1 VTGDREREETRR
13 KIEKSSLGT
22 AEAQRLRSTVSSDQ
36 ARAITSRAA
45 TLSRIAAQK
54 NAKKFGG

>member
-1 VTGDREREETRR
+1 MSGEREREETRR

-22 AEAQRLRSTVSSDQ
+22 AEAQRLRSTVSNDR

-54 NAKKFGG
+54 KSKKVGG